1 VIAVKKREHDYNIEN
16 ELKQLTCPD
25 DETIEKI
32 AEEIP
37 VLDDAAKERI
47 LKLCER
53 KMDLKM
59 NKDIK
64 KDNIKR
70 TDYDNSDTVK
80 GVEKYNRPKWYRPV
94 MSTAASLLVVAGIG
108 GAIALKGNLKPED
121 PMSESTVSDE
131 IEASLC
137 SLVEDNFYCL
147 ENVLFFGS
155 LPHKDVTLADGTW
168 FEVNSEKFP
177 DYAAFEKYMYS
188 VYSDD
193 IADFYLTSYPS
204 GAGAYVDVDG
214 TLAIMP
220 GIVADGQTIDVDFTD
235 FDIANISENDGTYSF
250 DVLADIKITDTTD
263 ESSPDYQTLEDAL
276 IGFEAKTED
285 DGIRLTG
292 MYGHDTATRFVYSN
306 PVEGSRGYIDT
317 PWQESYLE
325 LIDHLD
331 TIYNSDGEEVNNTS
345 MYFKLIYPEGHDI
358 PLFGVVGGVADSIVL
373 LYQIIDGHTY
383 LVDDTTP
390 YEELTGTMYSHS
402 EMIQYL
408 ENALG
413 DKNTESSTEAVTE
426 DNTEIKGSA
435 VSEEDTA
442 KLENLVSENFYC
454 MENVFRFGHLPYDS
468 DTLYNDEVYKVESEE
483 FTSFE
488 ALRDFIFSVYTYEIA
503 DYYFYRYPIGKNMY
517 TNYYNDD
524 NLYIRVDSLP
534 DGNIIDVDFMDFEI
548 ANASVIDGTYSFDV
562 LVDVKITD
570 TTDVSGESIYNQ
582 TLEDALIGFEAK
594 KDIDGNLK
602 LTGMY
607 GHDVVDRF
615 VYNNPVE
622 GTRGYIDT
630 TWQETYTEFMNTL
643 ISYNEDTEFKL
654 ELFNITDKEAPMLY
668 VYPTEPDQASYIY
681 CIIDGEIYN
690 LKTYEGMLYYSFVT
704 QDGHYVGYNIG
715 DNFLSAS
722 FYDIDGHDII
732 EMESM
737 LYRDNT
743 CYINGEEASEA
754 DMFELF
760 YKYGISTFSLDFTT
774 DELYSYLDNGI
785 YNNSTDN
792 SENNDTTENTVITTE
807 FTTEITELFDKNLQ
821 CLELYRSN
829 PLPTVGEPLFEGEEQ
844 IICEISSDKFSSYD
858 ELVDYVNSTYT
869 YGTAQMYLNDFPYEG
884 NQLYLEYDGKFCLNT
899 YYPVG
904 GKGYYVDWSDYSIE
918 ITDADDTTCT
928 FNVTATIQE
937 PGDLPAEEYTLSC
950 EAIITENGWRLI
962 RMYF

>member
-1 VIAVKKREHDYNIEN
+1 MIAVKKREHDYNIEN

-53 KMDLKM
+53 KMDINMK
-59 NKDIK
+59 KDIK
-64 KDNIKR
+64 NNIKR
-70 TDYDNSDTVK
+70 TDYDNSDVVK

-94 MSTAASLLVVAGIG
+94 MSTAASLLVVAGVG

-121 PMSESTVSDE
+121 TMSESDNSNISNET
-131 IEASLC
+131 EASLR

-155 LPHKDVTLADGTW
+155 LPYKDVPLADGTY
-168 FEVNSEKFP
+168 FEVDSDKFSDFKELS
-177 DYAAFEKYMYS
+177 DYFYS

-193 IADFYLTSYPS
+193 IAGFYMTSYPS
-204 GAGAYVDVDG
+204 GVGAYADVDG
-214 TLAIMP
+214 KLAIMP
-220 GIVADGQTIDVDFTD
+220 GIVADGSQYDFDFTE
-235 FDIANISENDGTYSF
+235 FEIADVNADNGTYNF
-250 DVLADIKITDTTD
+250 NVIVDVIVYDNANVNNDSYKTVI
-263 ESSPDYQTLEDAL
+263 EDAL

-292 MYGHDTATRFVYSN
+292 MYGHDTATRFVYNN

-325 LIDHLD
+325 LIDNLD

-373 LYQIIDGHTY
+373 LYQIIDGQTY

-426 DNTEIKGSA
+426 ENTEIKGSA
-435 VSEEDTA
+435 VSEEDAA

-468 DTLYNDEVYKVESEE
+468 DTLYNDEAYRVTSEE

-488 ALRDFIFSVYTYEIA
+488 SLRDYVYSVYTYEIA
-503 DYYFYRYPIGKNMY
+503 DYYFFRYPIGKNMY
-517 TNYYNDD
+517 TNYFDDD
-524 NLYIRVDSLP
+524 NLYIRADSLP

-548 ANASVIDGTYSFDV
+548 ANASVIDDTYSFDV
-562 LVDVKITD
+562 LVDIKITD
-570 TTDVSGESIYNQ
+570 TSDVSGESIYDQ

-594 KDIDGNLK
+594 RDIDNNLK

-622 GTRGYIDT
+622 GTKGYIDT
-630 TWQETYTEFMNTL
+630 TWQETYTELLNTL
-643 ISYNEDTEFKL
+643 ISYNEDTELRFN
-654 ELFNITDKEAPMLY
+654 LFNITDKEAPMLY
-668 VYPTEPDQASYIY
+668 VYPTEPDQEGRIF

-690 LKTYEGMLYYSFVT
+690 LKNYEGMLYYAFVT
-704 QDGHYVGYNIG
+704 QDGHYVAYNIEE
-715 DNFLSAS
+715 DFLDAT
-722 FYDIDGHDII
+722 FYDINGYDVLETDSL
-732 EMESM
+732 M
-737 LYRDNT
+737 YRDNT

-754 DMFELF
+754 DMFEMF
-760 YKYGISTFSLDFTT
+760 YKYGISTVSLDFTT
-774 DELYSYLDNGI
+774 DELYSYLNDGI
-785 YNNSTDN
+785 YNNSK
-792 SENNDTTENTVITTE
+792 NNDTTENTVVSTE
-807 FTTEITELFDKNLQ
+807 FTMEITELFDKNLQ
-821 CLELYRSN
+821 CLELYRTN

-884 NQLYLEYDGKFCLNT
+884 NKLYLEYDGKFCLNT

-937 PGDLPAEEYTLSC
+937 PGDLPADEYTLSC